1 MLMRTHR
8 VRQQAAPSMLRSGA
22 LTVPMRG
29 NVISTLDRKN
39 RDEQTGDEKETAEQK
54 ADDRDF

>member
-1 MLMRTHR
+1 MRTHR
-8 VRQQAAPSMLRSGA
+8 VCQQAAPSMLRSGA

-29 NVISTLDRKN
+29 NVISTLDRKD